1 MVLAVAVDHPVFS
14 ISADL
19 QLESGDE
26 VGLVCLFRDCT
37 LGGDARQYL
46 QEVQVHLRRRNGKIS
61 LNLCCYKGFLL

>member
-14 ISADL
+14 VSADL

-37 LGGDARQYL
+37 LGGDARQDL
-46 QEVQVHLRRRNGKIS
+46 QEVQVHLRRKN
-61 LNLCCYKGFLL
+61 